1 MGMDTLSVRIGK
13 KNSLAMKIMLFIAF
27 AQIISLLCGSRNSQ
41 FFPLF
46 MVILGIYI
54 VANIF
59 IILARPDW
67 GFAKYI
73 SITGYA
79 VIASLI
85 MLLEDQ
91 AVFAV
96 PVLAALGMCMV
107 YLDETQILITGVLTG
122 IAVIGKTVWS
132 ITSFGVAASAS
143 WLESAVFLVLFAAG
157 LFFSCRLIIKYMDI
171 DKQELEYHTA
181 FQEEVTQN
189 MVKVVDNGN
198 QHIEVLQG
206 MLDKFQSATEEVT
219 KSVDAISMGVT
230 DTVENME
237 NSTNMTQQIQGII
250 NNLIE
255 VKDNTL
261 ESTGKAVETTDA
273 GLEIIGKLKTKSDD
287 IDVVNKNVT
296 DVSQE
301 LCDKIVSAEEITK
314 IIYQISNQ
322 TNLLALNASIEAA
335 RAGEQGRG
343 FAVVA
348 DEIRNLA
355 DDTRNSI
362 DSITKILH
370 GVTVLAERTST
381 LIKNSVDAVAEQ
393 SKYIEQADLSFKKIA
408 DVVDELHQDMQQLDS
423 LSGTLDES
431 NNTIIDSLANQ
442 QAASEE
448 IAANAQSSAE
458 LSQSNLDELK
468 EVIVELNEI
477 AEIIGS
483 LSNAS
488 QDEMYNSS
496 ILPQ

>member
-1 MGMDTLSVRIGK
+1 
-13 KNSLAMKIMLFIAF
+13 
-27 AQIISLLCGSRNSQ
+27 
-41 FFPLF
+41 
-46 MVILGIYI
+46 VIPIFVALGIG
-54 VANIF
+54 
-59 IILARPDW
+59 L
-67 GFAKYI
+67 
-73 SITGYA
+73 
-79 VIASLI
+79 
-85 MLLEDQ
+85 
-91 AVFAV
+91 
-96 PVLAALGMCMV
+96 V
-107 YLDETQILITGVLTG
+107 YLDEMQIALTGVL
-122 IAVIGKTVWS
+122 AVLAVVSKAVWNVV
-132 ITSFGVAASAS
+132 SFGLKESVGWVEIAAF
-143 WLESAVFLVLFAAG
+143 LTVFAVG
-157 LFFSCRLIIKYMDI
+157 LTLACKLILKYMEI
-171 DKQELEYHTA
+171 DRQELEYHTA

-206 MLDKFQSATEEVT
+206 MMDKFQSATEEVT

-230 DTVENME
+230 DTVESME

-250 NNLIE
+250 NHLID

-261 ESTGKAVETTDA
+261 ASTDKAVNTTDE
-273 GLEIIGKLKTKSDD
+273 GLEVIGKLKNKSDD

-296 DVSQE
+296 EVSQE
-301 LCDKIVSAEEITK
+301 LCDEIVSAEEITK

-370 GVTVLAERTST
+370 GVTVLAEKTSA
-381 LIKNSVDAVAEQ
+381 LIKDSVDAVAEQ
-393 SKYIEQADLSFKKIA
+393 SRYIEKADMSFKKIA

-423 LSGTLDES
+423 LSSTLDES

-458 LSQSNLDELK
+458 LSQTNLDELK

-477 AEIIGS
+477 ADIIGS

-488 QDEMYNSS
+488 QDDMYNSS

>member
-1 MGMDTLSVRIGK
+1 MDTSTIRTGK
-13 KNSLAMKIMLFIAF
+13 KNSLVMKLALIMSF
-27 AQIISLLCGSRNSQ
+27 AEIIFLLLHSLNYTL
-41 FFPLF
+41 FPLF
-46 MVILGIYI
+46 MTAIGIYV
-54 VANIF
+54 VANVF
-59 IILARPDW
+59 VLVMKPNW
-67 GFAKYI
+67 EYAKYI
-73 SITGYA
+73 SITGYV
-79 VIASLI
+79 VIAGVI
-85 MLLEDQ
+85 MLFENQ
-91 AVFAV
+91 IISVIPIFV
-96 PVLAALGMCMV
+96 ALGIGLV
-107 YLDETQILITGVLTG
+107 YLDEMQIALTGVL
-122 IAVIGKTVWS
+122 AVLAVVSKAVWNVV
-132 ITSFGVAASAS
+132 SFGLKESVGWVEIAAF
-143 WLESAVFLVLFAAG
+143 LTVFAVG
-157 LFFSCRLIIKYMDI
+157 LTLACKLILKYMEI
-171 DKQELEYHTA
+171 DRQELEYHTA

-206 MLDKFQSATEEVT
+206 MMDKFQSATEEVT

-230 DTVENME
+230 DTVESME

-250 NNLIE
+250 NHLID

-261 ESTGKAVETTDA
+261 ASTDKAVNTTDE
-273 GLEIIGKLKTKSDD
+273 GLEVIGKLKTKSDD

-296 DVSQE
+296 EVSQE
-301 LCDKIVSAEEITK
+301 LCDEIVSAEEITK

-370 GVTVLAERTST
+370 GVTVLAEKTSA
-381 LIKNSVDAVAEQ
+381 LIKDSVDAVAEQ
-393 SKYIEQADLSFKKIA
+393 SRYIEKADMSFKKIA

-423 LSGTLDES
+423 LSSTLDES

-458 LSQSNLDELK
+458 LSQTNLDELK

-477 AEIIGS
+477 ADIIGS

-488 QDEMYNSS
+488 QDDMYNSS

>member
-1 MGMDTLSVRIGK
+1 MDTLTIRTSK
-13 KNSLAMKIMLFIAF
+13 KNALAMKIMLMM
-27 AQIISLLCGSRNSQ
+27 SLVKVVSLICSSLDHKY
-41 FFPLF
+41 FPLF
-46 MVILGIYI
+46 MAVVGIY
-54 VANIF
+54 VAANISVMV
-59 IILARPDW
+59 IRPDCV
-67 GFAKYI
+67 FTKYI

-79 VIASLI
+79 VVSCLI
-85 MLLEDQ
+85 MLLENNIVY
-91 AVFAV
+91 AF
-96 PVLAALGMCMV
+96 PIFAALGMSMV
-107 YLDETQILITGVLTG
+107 YLDETQITITGILTCISI
-122 IAVIGKTVWS
+122 IAKAVWS
-132 ITSFGVAASAS
+132 ILIYGPAASFDWIEA
-143 WLESAVFLVLFAAG
+143 AAFLVFFAVG
-157 LFFSCRLIIKYMDI
+157 LVFACRLIIKYMDI

-198 QHIEVLQG
+198 QHIEILQG

-250 NNLIE
+250 NNLLK
-255 VKDNTL
+255 VKDSTL
-261 ESTGKAVETTDA
+261 VSTGKAVDTTDA
-273 GLEIIGKLKTKSDD
+273 GLEIIGKLKTKSED
-287 IDVVNKNVT
+287 IDIVNKNVT

-370 GVTVLAERTST
+370 GVTVLAEKTST

-393 SKYIEQADLSFKKIA
+393 SKYIEQADLSFKKIS
-408 DVVDELHQDMQQLDS
+408 DVVDELHQDMKQLDY
-423 LSGTLDES
+423 LSETLDES

-458 LSQSNLDELK
+458 LSQCNLDELK

-488 QDEMYNSS
+488 QDDMYNSN